1 MRKILVILSILFS
14 TLSFA
19 NLEDGIY
26 AHLTTSKGKITVE
39 LAYKKAPLTVTNFIA
54 LAEGTKQS
62 IQELGTPYYD
72 GLTFHRVIDEF
83 MIQGG
88 DPKGDGTGGPGYMF
102 ADEFSDLIH
111 DKPGVLS
118 MANSGPNT
126 NGSQF
131 FITHVPTPWL
141 DGKHSVF
148 GSVVEGMDVVNS
160 IKQGDILET
169 VRIERVGDEANE
181 FIANEDSFKAQ
192 ELIRNEAILAQ
203 QKLRLQEFED
213 YVLANYPDAFKDELG
228 FFSEINN
235 NGEGN
240 LAIEGQTVS
249 VDVALMAYCCHVL
262 REPGSPIEFTLGSG
276 DIISI
281 IDYSVKQMHIGERR
295 TVIAPYEYV
304 YGDAPSGNI
313 PQDSYLIFELIL
325 VDAKDN

>member
-1 MRKILVILSILFS
+1 
-14 TLSFA
+14 
-19 NLEDGIY
+19 
-26 AHLTTSKGKITVE
+26 
-39 LAYKKAPLTVTNFIA
+39 
-54 LAEGTKQS
+54 
-62 IQELGTPYYD
+62 
-72 GLTFHRVIDEF
+72 

-240 LAIEGQTVS
+240 LAIEGQIVT

-304 YGDAPSGNI
+304 YGDTPSGNI